1 VGEVNVVKKMKE
13 TQAVIGG
20 EGNGG
25 IIVPDFHYGR
35 DALIGIALFLSH
47 FAGQDKAMSGFRK
60 NYPNYFISKNK
71 IELPAG
77 VNLNL
82 LFDAIEKKYKKQPIN
97 REDGL
102 RIEFDQDW
110 VHLRASNTEPIV
122 RIYAE
127 SDLETRA
134 NNIAQ
139 QLLRDIGEL
148 SVSRS

>member
-1 VGEVNVVKKMKE
+1 
-13 TQAVIGG
+13 
-20 EGNGG
+20 
-25 IIVPDFHYGR
+25 
-35 DALIGIALFLSH
+35 
-47 FAGQDKAMSGFRK
+47 GQDKAMSGFRK

-77 VNLNL
+77 VNLDL

-127 SDLETRA
+127 SDLETKA

-139 QLLRDIGEL
+139 QLMRDIGEL
-148 SVSRS
+148 SLSRS

>member
-1 VGEVNVVKKMKE
+1 
-13 TQAVIGG
+13 
-20 EGNGG
+20 
-25 IIVPDFHYGR
+25 VPDFHYGR

-77 VNLNL
+77 VNLDL

-127 SDLETRA
+127 SDLETKA

-139 QLLRDIGEL
+139 QLMRDIGEL
-148 SVSRS
+148 SLSRS

>member
-1 VGEVNVVKKMKE
+1 
-13 TQAVIGG
+13 
-20 EGNGG
+20 
-25 IIVPDFHYGR
+25 
-35 DALIGIALFLSH
+35 LIGIGLFLTH

-71 IELPAG
+71 IELPEG
-77 VNLNL
+77 INLVVL
-82 LFDAIEKKYKKQPIN
+82 LDKLSEKYKKQPQN

-127 SDLETRA
+127 SDLETKA
-134 NNIAQ
+134 SNIAQ
-139 QLLRDIGEL
+139 QLLRDIRENSL
-148 SVSRS
+148 SGS